1 MLSSDIATFVVA
13 LSLARDF
20 EFALQQQQLYQSVAL
35 VNVRALKSNP
45 LDILTTAP
53 DPP

>member
-20 EFALQQQQLYQSVAL
+20 EFA
-35 VNVRALKSNP
+35 
-45 LDILTTAP
+45 AP
-53 DPP
+53 AATIGIVSRTGKCQGTQE